1 MAIAV
6 EIPELAVV
14 EFTHDLA
21 GYPRGTIGTVVV
33 AHPEDDAYTVEI
45 TDAKGRTLDLV
56 DARAEDLR
64 VTRVL

>member
-14 EFTHDLA
+14 EFTHELA
-21 GYPRGTIGTVVV
+21 GHPQGTIGTVVV
-33 AHPEDDAYTVEI
+33 THAEDDAYTVEVV
-45 TDAKGRTLDLV
+45 DAKGRTLDLV

-64 VTRVL
+64 ITRVV

>member
-14 EFTHDLA
+14 EFTHDL
-21 GYPRGTIGTVVV
+21 GGHPQGTIGTVVV
-33 AHPEDDAYTVEI
+33 THPKDDAYTVEI
-45 TDAKGRTLDLV
+45 TDARGRTLDLV

-64 VTRVL
+64 LTRLV